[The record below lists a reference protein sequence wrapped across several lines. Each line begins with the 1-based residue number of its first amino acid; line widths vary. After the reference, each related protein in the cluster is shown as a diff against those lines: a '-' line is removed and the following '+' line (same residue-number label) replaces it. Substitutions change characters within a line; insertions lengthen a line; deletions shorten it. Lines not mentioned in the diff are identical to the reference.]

1 LTSPAGHELI
11 FGLLWAGLAV
21 LTGALAVMMWTRW
34 GQSRLIQKCLG
45 LSVLAHLWLCGYS
58 STIPVGGS
66 PLPGPAP
73 RAIIRVSIADAPP
86 SGRHFAPAP
95 QPAGSQSKA
104 AQTVADARPWEEFA
118 ADPAAWAVAPAGK
131 ALDRAPAAK
140 LPEVRRRSRV
150 EPAPLPTAP
159 PLEHVH
165 DARPPRAAE
174 PVWAA
179 SVEPGARRKID
190 PAAQAI
196 DAPKAQRKDEDVPPL
211 VAVSAAPPR
220 AEISPAIVPTASRP
234 KVTPSEL
241 PEGLTVLPPSPPRME
256 TLPSPSSEP
265 AGIAK
270 APPAP
275 SNALP
280 QRGPAPTASPN
291 SLPKPPEDPEDY
303 ASLTMLD
310 SDSSRRYQ
318 ATAPIQSPQTTTG
331 AEDTPG
337 GGAKLGQ
344 LPPLAHPE
352 EKHDVPAAYSNRVAP
367 DRTQVAQRRGAT
379 VETEAAVQAALK
391 WLSGSQASD
400 GRWSARQHGGGLELK
415 TAGRDRFSAG
425 LEADT
430 GMTGLALLA
439 LLASGHTHNE
449 GLYHENVQ
457 HGLEFLLRSQAA
469 DGNLGSSGSI
479 YERMYCHAMA
489 TFAMGEALGMTGDA
503 RLREPVRRALAY
515 TVAAQNPK
523 SGGWRYQPGDPGD
536 TSQLG
541 WQYMALKSGE
551 LAGIPI
557 PSATREGIINFL
569 QGVSSGH
576 ANGLTAYRAS
586 ERSRPT
592 RTMTAEALACWQ
604 LLGMRRDHPAGREGA
619 DFLLEELPG
628 TGTSN
633 LYYWYYGTL
642 AMYQLQGSD
651 WVRWNEALRT
661 TLVGSQRKE
670 GPLAGTWDP
679 DTVWGGYGGR
689 IYSTALSA
697 LCLEVYYRFLPL
709 YREVSPEGQKSD

>member
-1 LTSPAGHELI
+1 MD
-11 FGLLWAGLAV
+11 AV
-21 LTGALAVMMWTRW
+21 
-34 GQSRLIQKCLG
+34 
-45 LSVLAHLWLCGYS
+45 
-58 STIPVGGS
+58 
-66 PLPGPAP
+66 
-73 RAIIRVSIADAPP
+73 
-86 SGRHFAPAP
+86 
-95 QPAGSQSKA
+95 
-104 AQTVADARPWEEFA
+104 
-118 ADPAAWAVAPAGK
+118 
-131 ALDRAPAAK
+131 
-140 LPEVRRRSRV
+140 
-150 EPAPLPTAP
+150 
-159 PLEHVH
+159 
-165 DARPPRAAE
+165 
-174 PVWAA
+174 
-179 SVEPGARRKID
+179 
-190 PAAQAI
+190 
-196 DAPKAQRKDEDVPPL
+196 
-211 VAVSAAPPR
+211 
-220 AEISPAIVPTASRP
+220 
-234 KVTPSEL
+234 
-241 PEGLTVLPPSPPRME
+241 
-256 TLPSPSSEP
+256 PSPSSEP
-265 AGIAK
+265 AGIAI
-270 APPAP
+270 APPTP
-275 SNALP
+275 SNKRP
-280 QRGPAPTASPN
+280 HRSPASTATAN
-291 SLPKPPEDPEDY
+291 SASKPPDEPDDY
-303 ASLTMLD
+303 AALTMVD
-310 SDSSRRYQ
+310 SDNLRRYQ
-318 ATAPIQSPQTTTG
+318 ATAPIQSSKTASG

-344 LPPLAHPE
+344 LPPLAQPE

-367 DRTQVAQRRGAT
+367 NRTQVAQSRGAT
-379 VETEAAVQAALK
+379 IESEEAVQAALK
-391 WLSGSQASD
+391 WLAGSQASD
-400 GRWSARQHGGGLELK
+400 GRWSARQYGGGLELK

-449 GLYHENVQ
+449 GLYHESVQ

-469 DGNLGSSGSI
+469 DGNLGSNGSV

-489 TFAMGEALGMTGDA
+489 TFAIGEALGMTGDS

-557 PSATREGIINFL
+557 PNATREGIVNFL
-569 QGVSSGH
+569 QSVSSGH

-586 ERSRPT
+586 ERARPT

-604 LLGMRRDHPAGREGA
+604 LLGMRRDHPAGRVGA

-628 TGTSN
+628 TGTTN

-651 WVRWNEALRT
+651 WARWNEALRT
-661 TLVGSQRKE
+661 TLVNSQRKE

-709 YREVSPEGQKSD
+709 YREASPEGQKPE